1 MSYVELHCHSCFSFR
16 EGASTPLELIMRA
29 KEFGYRA
36 LALTDHDNLAGAME
50 FARIAT
56 EWAIRPIIGAEIT
69 LDPAALRLP
78 RQQATS
84 NRQQSISRVAG
95 CSLPGA
101 EDIFHLTLLAESPRG
116 YANLSRLLSR
126 ANLNSPR
133 GEPRVRFEWLAE
145 HVEGL
150 IALSGCRKGEVA
162 SLVERRQAQAGLEA
176 AARYRDIFAPDNYF
190 IELQDNLAYEDQ
202 DRNEGLIAIARTLGA
217 AVVATNNVHYHV
229 RERHRLHD
237 ALVAV
242 RNRTN
247 LEEARPLLRPNSE
260 FHLKHP
266 SQMQRLFDGLPEA
279 LESTLRIAERCTGY
293 GHTGMRAD
301 GQEAADDCSGDLY
314 GRQGWGGP
322 ATHAETLVHESHAV
336 QTGVQGAEPLDGA
349 YGGCPPIPTHYS
361 RAEQRDS
368 DAQPLPDVRHRGL
381 KPRASEGLTA
391 PGVQTLTLA
400 TPQVLSPVTAPRGF
414 DLTRDLTYRFPDYQ
428 SLDGRTPDQF
438 LRDLCYQKARDHYG
452 VPLPEHVEIRLLQE
466 LDLVEQ
472 GKRAGFFL
480 RLWEL
485 VDYSHRHQMPA
496 RGRGSSVG
504 SMVCF
509 LLGLS
514 GIDPMKYDLVVERFL
529 NEDRLDEDVPDID
542 IDFGREARDQMFRH
556 IFEEYTTEH
565 AAMVAALIEYRYA
578 SAIRDIGKVLGL
590 PDGEIDK
597 IAKRMRSRFHGRL
610 AEELASMPEFA
621 QRLKFPIWQDFI
633 ELVEQLHGMPR
644 HLSQHSGGVIIST
657 NRIDEQ
663 VPVEATAMDDRYIC
677 QWDKDSVADA
687 GFIKL
692 DLLGYP
698 SLDQLA
704 RGLRYVHERH
714 GKLFQSQQIELSD
727 PEVYEMIQRGD
738 VIGIVQIQSR
748 AQIQVLMRIK
758 VARIEDLVIQVA
770 LIRPGPIQG
779 GAVHPYIA
787 RCLGQEEVTYDHPS
801 LEPALKET
809 KGVFVF
815 QEQVIQAAM
824 AIAGF
829 SSGQAE
835 MLRRAMS
842 RKRSREAM
850 EALRNEFL
858 AGAANKGIDAQIAAT
873 VYQKILAFAE
883 FGFPKSH
890 AAAMAETAYRVAWLK
905 RYFPVEFYCALL
917 NEQPMGFYSPE
928 VICND
933 ARRHD
938 IEIRGVDVNH
948 SQVECSIEADDALRL
963 GFRYLKG
970 LGEAA
975 YERLTQE
982 REHGPYCSLWDFWR
996 RTRLA
1001 REPIENLIRA
1011 GAFAWTGLH
1020 ERELLWQLGTFY
1032 QPLGDQLP
1040 LTYGQTGGQAYG
1052 HDCGHAGPSAGLRT
1066 GNPAI
1071 GQIAASPHRGL
1082 KPPALATGECSG
1094 DLHGRQGLGL
1104 AANAP
1109 SLEDRAGVQ
1118 GTQSPDGSFVG
1129 CPPNSFLAKDAEQQR
1144 VPRLGELHRGLKPP
1158 ASDGS
1163 YQAGV
1168 AGAQPMRG
1176 EYGGCP
1182 PILPEPPLPSFLR
1195 EPTPKE
1201 RIIADLTLTGIAVR
1215 GRSMDLVRDQLH
1227 EGITPSHL
1235 VSEMQYGEKVTIA
1248 GLVAVRQAPE
1258 TAKGFVFHTIE
1269 DYHGLMNVITKPRL
1283 IPKYRWLIESAPALI
1298 VHGHIERQERSV
1310 NVIAERF
1317 EPLPITSEAGR
1328 RVHSFG

>member
-1 MSYVELHCHSCFSFR
+1 
-16 EGASTPLELIMRA
+16 
-29 KEFGYRA
+29 
-36 LALTDHDNLAGAME
+36 
-50 FARIAT
+50 
-56 EWAIRPIIGAEIT
+56 
-69 LDPAALRLP
+69 
-78 RQQATS
+78 
-84 NRQQSISRVAG
+84 
-95 CSLPGA
+95 
-101 EDIFHLTLLAESPRG
+101 
-116 YANLSRLLSR
+116 
-126 ANLNSPR
+126 
-133 GEPRVRFEWLAE
+133 
-145 HVEGL
+145 
-150 IALSGCRKGEVA
+150 
-162 SLVERRQAQAGLEA
+162 
-176 AARYRDIFAPDNYF
+176 
-190 IELQDNLAYEDQ
+190 
-202 DRNEGLIAIARTLGA
+202 
-217 AVVATNNVHYHV
+217 
-229 RERHRLHD
+229 
-237 ALVAV
+237 
-242 RNRTN
+242 
-247 LEEARPLLRPNSE
+247 
-260 FHLKHP
+260 
-266 SQMQRLFDGLPEA
+266 
-279 LESTLRIAERCTGY
+279 
-293 GHTGMRAD
+293 
-301 GQEAADDCSGDLY
+301 
-314 GRQGWGGP
+314 
-322 ATHAETLVHESHAV
+322 
-336 QTGVQGAEPLDGA
+336 
-349 YGGCPPIPTHYS
+349 
-361 RAEQRDS
+361 
-368 DAQPLPDVRHRGL
+368 L
-381 KPRASEGLTA
+381 KPPASWGLTA

-400 TPQVLSPVTAPRGF
+400 KPLEASPVTHPNGRGF
-414 DLTRDLTYRFPDYQ
+414 DLTCDLTYRFPDYQ

-485 VDYSHRHQMPA
+485 VDYSHRHQLPA

-556 IFEEYTTEH
+556 IFEQYTTEH

-578 SAIRDIGKVLGL
+578 SAIRDIGKALSL
-590 PDGEIDK
+590 PDAEIDK

-663 VPVEATAMDDRYIC
+663 VPVEATAMDGRYIC

-704 RGLRYVHERH
+704 RGLRYVQERH

-758 VARIEDLVIQVA
+758 VARIEDLIIQVA

-801 LEPALKET
+801 LESALKET

-858 AGAANKGIDAQIAAT
+858 AGAANKGIDAQTAAT
-873 VYQKILAFAE
+873 VYEKILAFAE

-948 SQVECSIEADDALRL
+948 SEVECTIEADDALRL

-970 LGEAA
+970 LGDAA

-982 REHGPYCSLWDFWR
+982 REHGPYRSLWDFWR
-996 RTRLA
+996 RTRLV

-1040 LTYGQTGGQAYG
+1040 LPYGQTGRQAYG
-1052 HDCGHAGPSAGLRT
+1052 HADTGADGHAGRRAF
-1066 GNPAI
+1066 

-1082 KPPALATGECSG
+1082 KPPALDDCYHSG
-1094 DLHGRQGLGL
+1094 
-1104 AANAP
+1104 A
-1109 SLEDRAGVQ
+1109 
-1118 GTQSPDGSFVG
+1118 
-1129 CPPNSFLAKDAEQQR
+1129 
-1144 VPRLGELHRGLKPP
+1144 
-1158 ASDGS
+1158 
-1163 YQAGV
+1163 
-1168 AGAQPMRG
+1168 AGAQPTRG
-1176 EYGGCP
+1176 GYGECP
-1182 PILPEPPLPSFLR
+1182 PSFSYNSQAEQGDSDAQLPPTFLR
-1195 EPTPKE
+1195 QPTPKE

-1235 VSEMQYGEKVTIA
+1235 VNEMQFGEKVTIA

-1269 DYHGLMNVITKPRL
+1269 DYQGLMNVITKPRL

-1317 EPLPITSEAGR
+1317 EPLPVISEAGR

>member
-50 FARIAT
+50 FARIAK
-56 EWAIRPIIGAEIT
+56 EWAIPPIIGAEIT
-69 LDPAALRLP
+69 IADLPDCTMPVRLYACPEPRRRARTPACGDGRDGP
-78 RQQATS
+78 S
-84 NRQQSISRVAG
+84 
-95 CSLPGA
+95 
-101 EDIFHLTLLAESPRG
+101 HLTLLAESPRG

-126 ANLNSPR
+126 ANLTSPR

-145 HVEGL
+145 HAEGL
-150 IALSGCRKGEVA
+150 IALSGCRKGKVA
-162 SLVERRQAQAGLEA
+162 SLVERRQAQTALEA
-176 AARYRDIFAPDNYF
+176 AARYRNVFGPDSYF

-202 DRNEGLIAIARTLGA
+202 DRNEGLIAIARELSLG
-217 AVVATNNVHYHV
+217 VVATNNVHYHV

-237 ALVAV
+237 TLVAV

-266 SQMQRLFDGLPEA
+266 TQMQRLFDGLPEA
-279 LESTLRIAERCTGY
+279 IENTLRIAERCTGANW
-293 GHTGMRAD
+293 GAAEHRGLKPPASEESGVAGAKPMR
-301 GQEAADDCSGDLY
+301 
-314 GRQGWGGP
+314 GG
-322 ATHAETLVHESHAV
+322 
-336 QTGVQGAEPLDGA
+336 

-361 RAEQRDS
+361 QVEQRDS
-368 DAQPLPDVRHRGL
+368 DAQLLPDAREPHGGPEPPASTLSEYSGDLYGHHGWGSQAEVEETDDRRLNSVASPLMTESLDVGGFS
-381 KPRASEGLTA
+381 PRYGSLTPDA
-391 PGVQTLTLA
+391 GRLSPRYGSFALTLA
-400 TPQVLSPVTAPRGF
+400 KPLEPSRVTHPNGRGF

-485 VDYSHRHQMPA
+485 VDYSHRHQLPA

-565 AAMVAALIEYRYA
+565 AAMVSALIEYRYA
-578 SAIRDIGKVLGL
+578 SAIRDIGKALSL

-663 VPVEATAMDDRYIC
+663 VPVEATAMDGRYIC

-714 GKLFQSQQIELSD
+714 GKLFRSQQIELSD
-727 PEVYEMIQRGD
+727 PEVYNMIQRGD

-748 AQIQVLMRIK
+748 AQIQVLMRIN
-758 VARIEDLVIQVA
+758 VARIEDLIIQVA

-858 AGAANKGIDAQIAAT
+858 AGAANKGIDAQTAAT
-873 VYQKILAFAE
+873 VYGKILAFAE

-938 IEIRGVDVNH
+938 IEIRSVDVNH
-948 SQVECSIEADDALRL
+948 SEVECTIEADDALRL
-963 GFRYLKG
+963 GFRYMKG
-970 LGEAA
+970 LGDAA

-982 REHGPYCSLWDFWR
+982 REHGPYRSLWDFWR
-996 RTRLA
+996 RTRLV

-1040 LTYGQTGGQAYG
+1040 LTYGQTGMRADEHAGRRAYG
-1052 HDCGHAGPSAGLRT
+1052 
-1066 GNPAI
+1066 
-1071 GQIAASPHRGL
+1071 QIEASPPRGL
-1082 KPPALATGECSG
+1082 KPPALAIDD
-1094 DLHGRQGLGL
+1094 DLHGRQGLGGVT
-1104 AANAP
+1104 NAP
-1109 SLEDRAGVQ
+1109 SFQDRAGVQ
-1118 GTQSPDGSFVG
+1118 GTASPD
-1129 CPPNSFLAKDAEQQR
+1129 
-1144 VPRLGELHRGLKPP
+1144 
-1158 ASDGS
+1158 
-1163 YQAGV
+1163 
-1168 AGAQPMRG
+1168 
-1176 EYGGCP
+1176 GGCP
-1182 PILPEPPLPSFLR
+1182 PSFSYNSQAEQRDSDAQLPPPFLR

-1235 VSEMQYGEKVTIA
+1235 VNEMEFGERVTIA

-1317 EPLPITSEAGR
+1317 EPLPIVSEAGR